1 MMAKRQPRTDL
12 RRLLE
17 LLSPVDRRVM
27 AHLWRAPGAE
37 VEALLAA
44 MSDPTQIRAQWERL
58 TERERAALERLIA
71 EGGAMPVAI
80 VQREYGGVREPG
92 GFEHPRAYL
101 DALRGPATPTERL
114 FSLGFIFRAHD
125 ERGAIYRIPHDL
137 LAHLPAVPPRA
148 RQLTVPPADAPRAT
162 IPATPDRVTP
172 LVVALLVL
180 AYNGELQTLD
190 DGALNKAS
198 MARLARDVADPPD
211 LRAVRREADW
221 PLLAVAR
228 AAAVE
233 AGLLRRGS
241 DGELRPTAQALDW
254 LRAPRAARMRQLLEG
269 WRRSSLDDLTLLCG
283 LRWQGGAP
291 FTLDRAAT
299 RRALL
304 DLLASL
310 PIDAW
315 LRIDDVVA
323 AIRRVDPD
331 FQRRDGRYDTWLL
344 YDREDRLVSR
354 WDDWDLVEGA
364 LIRAA
369 LRGPLHWL
377 GLVDLDDAQDR
388 LRWSP
393 LGAHLIAGA
402 EPPSEPPALPLIVQ
416 GTFEV
421 LCPAE
426 ASLYARFQLSRIAEL
441 KQAGSIAVYLLTRGA
456 LLQAVERGI
465 DVEAVLRFLREQ
477 SAGPLPPAVE
487 YTLREWASQAGQVR
501 LEHAV
506 LLHAADPVMLTRL
519 RADRSLDL
527 AAAEQLG
534 PTLLRLPPGADDEVA
549 ERLRRAGFGL
559 RDERVDPHRPLDE
572 RDLRALV
579 TAAFVYARVCT
590 ELGLSCDV
598 TPAMLSRLARLVPP
612 RHLDHASETA
622 RAVARLL
629 ESRFNSDQ

>member
-1 MMAKRQPRTDL
+1 MTAKRQPRTDL
-12 RRLLE
+12 RRLLD

-27 AHLWRAPGAE
+27 AHLWRAPSAE
-37 VEALLAA
+37 VEPLLAT
-44 MSDPTQIRAQWERL
+44 MSDPARIRAQWERL
-58 TERERAALERLIA
+58 TERERAALERIIA

-80 VQREYGGVREPG
+80 VQREYGGVREPS
-92 GFEHPRAYL
+92 GFAHPRAYL

-125 ERGAIYRIPHDL
+125 ARGAIYRIPQDL
-137 LAHLPAVPPRA
+137 LAHLPAVTPRA
-148 RQLTVPPADAPRAT
+148 RRLTVPPAAAPRAT
-162 IPATPDRVTP
+162 TSAIPDRATS
-172 LVVALLVL
+172 LVATLLL
-180 AYNGELQTLD
+180 LGHNGELQTLD

-198 MARLARDVADPPD
+198 MARLARAVADAPD
-211 LRAVRREADW
+211 LRAVRREGDW
-221 PLLAVAR
+221 TLLAVVR

-233 AGLLRRGS
+233 ARLLRRGS
-241 DGELRPTAQALDW
+241 DGGLRPTAQALDW
-254 LRAPRAARMRQLLEG
+254 LRASRVDRARQLLEG
-269 WRRSSLDDLTLLCG
+269 WRRSLIDDLTLLCG

-291 FTLDRAAT
+291 FTLDRPAT

-304 DLLASL
+304 DLLATL
-310 PIDAW
+310 QTDAW
-315 LRIDDVVA
+315 LRIDDVVT
-323 AIRRVDPD
+323 AIHRVDPD

-344 YDREDRLVSR
+344 YNRDDRLVSG
-354 WDDWDLVEGA
+354 WEDWDLVEGA
-364 LIRAA
+364 LIRAT

-377 GLVDLDDAQDR
+377 GLVDLDDSQER
-388 LRWSP
+388 MRWSP
-393 LGAHLIAGA
+393 LGAHVIAGA
-402 EPPSEPPALPLIVQ
+402 APPPEPPALPLIVQ

-426 ASLYARFQLSRIAEL
+426 ASLYARFQLSRVAEL
-441 KQAGSIAVYLLTRGA
+441 QQAGSIAVYQLTRRA

-477 SAGPLPPAVE
+477 SAEPLPPAVE
-487 YTLREWASQAGQVR
+487 YTLREWASQAEQVR
-501 LEHAV
+501 LEDAV
-506 LLHAADPVMLTRL
+506 LLQTVDPVVLARL

-534 PTLLRLPPGADDEVA
+534 PTLLRLPPGVDDDVA

-559 RDERVDPHRPLDE
+559 RDERVDPQRPLDE

-590 ELGLSCDV
+590 ELGLPCEV
-598 TPAMLSRLARLVPP
+598 TPALLGRLARLVPP
-612 RHLDHASETA
+612 RQLDRASEAA

-629 ESRFNSDQ
+629 ESRTNPDQ